1 MLIKKKSLFIFEGK
15 YEGYCIDLIQ
25 EIEKMMNFTS
35 EFYEVDDFGHLNEVS
50 MTWSGVIG
58 ELVNK
63 R

>member
-1 MLIKKKSLFIFEGK
+1 MKKVFIFEGK
-15 YEGYCIDLIQ
+15 FEGFCIDLIQ

-35 EFYEVDDFGHLNEVS
+35 EFYEVDDFGYLNENS